1 LHTVEGLKL
10 FGPIN
15 RTSLLSISWFEHHKS
30 WPVTPKFD
38 YQFTIGDVIVNYPHV
53 GKSPWMC
60 LKTKDNSNLKQT
72 CRLPDACPP
81 GFFVLLENCRLQQD
95 QMHTQLI
102 QWYKDNEDQLKD
114 LFTIEE
120 MLAYSGEYKIGTI
133 LNKDQIPLLQKSNIT
148 QVSIIN

>member
-1 LHTVEGLKL
+1 
-10 FGPIN
+10 
-15 RTSLLSISWFEHHKS
+15 
-30 WPVTPKFD
+30 
-38 YQFTIGDVIVNYPHV
+38 V

-81 GFFVLLENCRLQQD
+81 GFFVLLENYGFQQD

-148 QVSIIN
+148 RVSIIN